1 MQRARSKSDGEAGG
15 VDRPPERASG
25 GLLRRLGV
33 ATIAL
38 CFIGAIGLAAG
49 FLWFVW
55 QLPGEEVILSADADG
70 IVVFTG
76 GASRTSDA
84 IELLAAGRG
93 KRLLISGANRATNSN
108 EISRLNPDFAR
119 FAKCCVDFDHSLN
132 TLGNAVETRRWAEKR
147 NIRSLIVVTSSYHM
161 PRAMAELAHQLPDVR
176 LVSFPVVS
184 ERLRSEPWWS
194 NAATARL
201 IVTEY
206 LKFVFAHLRMR
217 LNPGAGT
224 DE

>member
-1 MQRARSKSDGEAGG
+1 
-15 VDRPPERASG
+15 
-25 GLLRRLGV
+25 LRRVGV

-38 CFIGAIGLAAG
+38 CLVAALFLAAG
-49 FLWFVW
+49 FAWFAW

-70 IVVFTG
+70 IVVLTG

-108 EISRLNPDFAR
+108 EIARLNPDFSR

-161 PRAMAELAHQLPDVR
+161 PRAMAELAHQLPAVR

-194 NAATARL
+194 NAGTARL
-201 IVTEY
+201 IGTEY
-206 LKFVFAHLRMR
+206 LKFIFAHLRMR